1 MDVVSSRS
9 RLSKAFIE
17 LFLKK
22 KIPATR
28 WTGLERPNLS
38 GNKFVQYIYCA
49 FQKHANSEVQK
60 PTDVFTAVDH
70 HIRPLREQNRTNHAD
85 RNNNR
90 RNSICVS
97 RPLSM
102 K

>member
-1 MDVVSSRS
+1 MVSSRS

-17 LFLKK
+17 LSLKK

-28 WTGLERPNLS
+28 WTGLERPNVS

-49 FQKHANSEVQK
+49 FHKHANSEVQK
-60 PTDVFTAVDH
+60 PTDICIFTAINH

-85 RNNNR
+85 QNNNR

-97 RPLSM
+97 
-102 K
+102 

>member
-49 FQKHANSEVQK
+49 FQEHANSEVQK
-60 PTDVFTAVDH
+60 ATD
-70 HIRPLREQNRTNHAD
+70 RTNHAD

-90 RNSICVS
+90 RNSVCVK

>member
-1 MDVVSSRS
+1 MVSSRS

-17 LFLKK
+17 LSLKK

-49 FQKHANSEVQK
+49 FQEHANSEVQ
-60 PTDVFTAVDH
+60 
-70 HIRPLREQNRTNHAD
+70 
-85 RNNNR
+85 
-90 RNSICVS
+90 NSN
-97 RPLSM
+97 
-102 K
+102 